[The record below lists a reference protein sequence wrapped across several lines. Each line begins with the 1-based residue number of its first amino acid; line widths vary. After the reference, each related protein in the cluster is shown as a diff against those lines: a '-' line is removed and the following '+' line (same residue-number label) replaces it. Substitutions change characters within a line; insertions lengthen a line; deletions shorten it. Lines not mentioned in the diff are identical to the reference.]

1 MGAMGA
7 ATSWPGMRRGE
18 QMGRVLRL
26 LAPAVLGAVLGSAG
40 VYYTMWQFWAALA
53 CLYAVYIGFLID
65 K

>member
-1 MGAMGA
+1 
-7 ATSWPGMRRGE
+7 MRRGE